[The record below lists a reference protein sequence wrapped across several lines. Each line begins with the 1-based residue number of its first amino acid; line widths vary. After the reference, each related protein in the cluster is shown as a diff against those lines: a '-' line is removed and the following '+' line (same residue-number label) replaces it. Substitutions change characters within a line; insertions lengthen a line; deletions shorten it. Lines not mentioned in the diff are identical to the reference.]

1 MKYRNDGGTCIH
13 IPLMEV
19 FLVIGLNIGM
29 QLECVVVVT
38 MLNNKYG
45 IIYFNF
51 LKYFRK
57 QFVWKRAVGPV
68 HTSLFL
74 EDSTYEHTMTI
85 HGHCVQ

>member
-13 IPLMEV
+13 IPLMEA
-19 FLVIGLNIGM
+19 FLMNGLNIGM
-29 QLECVVVVT
+29 QLECVVVT

-51 LKYFRK
+51 FKCFRK